1 MWFAETIPT
10 HRDLGFVPLG
20 SPLVQVSQCI
30 ICPEWNEESMN
41 SLHKDSNNVV
51 SFSIG
56 GLLIWPRV

>member
-20 SPLVQVSQCI
+20 NTLVQVSQCI